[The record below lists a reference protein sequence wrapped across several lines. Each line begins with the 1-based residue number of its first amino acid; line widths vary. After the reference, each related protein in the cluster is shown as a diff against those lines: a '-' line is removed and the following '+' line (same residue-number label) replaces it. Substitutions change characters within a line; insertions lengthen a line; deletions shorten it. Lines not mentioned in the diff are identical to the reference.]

1 MKWNY
6 DSPYNKGG
14 YSMTSDINELKKIIE
29 NKLAQLEREKSDLQ
43 EKLLVVGQVEGFAN
57 ELEDTGF
64 SDSEYSATA

>member
-1 MKWNY
+1 
-6 DSPYNKGG
+6 
-14 YSMTSDINELKKIIE
+14 MTSDINELKTIIE

-57 ELEDTGF
+57 ELEGADI